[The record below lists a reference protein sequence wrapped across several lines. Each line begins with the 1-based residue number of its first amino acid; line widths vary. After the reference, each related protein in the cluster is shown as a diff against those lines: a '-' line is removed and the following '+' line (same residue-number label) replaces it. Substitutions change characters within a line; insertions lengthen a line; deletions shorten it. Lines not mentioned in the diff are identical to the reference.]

1 MPELKERPGAEE
13 HVDQGGRYESI
24 DNSGRQAG
32 VQHSAKQASG
42 RASTKRRTYH
52 PLVELTLVRLRE
64 FVREPEAVFWVFVFP
79 VLLTCALGIAFRNT
93 APEKHRVAVESSDA
107 SDPTTSAN
115 AAAQALSGSADI
127 DVVVLPPAEAARALR
142 GGRVDLVVRTTDEG
156 GRGRGAGGQ
165 EAERLESTPRREP
178 PPTSLSRGQEAARL
192 EPAPGPRPPAPVVDY
207 RYDPTRPES
216 RMARFL
222 VDDALQ
228 RALGR
233 TDTARTRDEQ
243 VTEPGA
249 RYIDF
254 LIPGL
259 VGLNLMG
266 SGMWGIGFA
275 IVSARTRKLLKR
287 FAATPM
293 RRSHY
298 LLSFV
303 LSRLVFLALEVA
315 AVIGFAW
322 VVFGVAVQGSVVDL
336 AIVLLLGGLMFAGV
350 GLLVAARPRTVEG
363 VSGMMN
369 LVMLPMWLLS
379 GTFFS
384 SARFPEV
391 VQPFIKALPLT
402 ALNNALRAVMNNGA
416 PLTASWP
423 ELGVMIA
430 WGAVSFAL
438 ALRLFRWQ

>member
-13 HVDQGGRYESI
+13 HVDDSGRYESV
-24 DNSGRQAG
+24 DDSGRQAG

-42 RASTKRRTYH
+42 RAPTKKRTYH
-52 PLVELTLVRLRE
+52 PLIELTLVRLRE

-79 VLLTCALGIAFRNT
+79 VLLTCVLGIAFRNT
-93 APEKHRVAVESSDA
+93 APEKHRVAVESNDA

-115 AAAQALSGSADI
+115 AAAQALRDSADI
-127 DVVVLPPAEAARALR
+127 DVVVLPPTEAARALR

-156 GRGRGAGGQ
+156 GQ
-165 EAERLESTPRREP
+165 ES
-178 PPTSLSRGQEAARL
+178 
-192 EPAPGPRPPAPVVDY
+192 EPAPGPSPPAPSFDY

-322 VVFGVAVQGSVVDL
+322 VVFGVAVQGSLVDL

-402 ALNNALRAVMNNGA
+402 ALNNALRAVMNNGSSLA
-416 PLTASWP
+416 ASWP
-423 ELGVMIA
+423 EVGVMIA